1 MMNSQ
6 KSLQMIKQFKQ
17 ILILYWLKQEP
28 NMKTMYE
35 MFVYKQVL
43 QQRLTI
49 QLKQR
54 NLVKK
59 IKQSSVQHNK

>member
-1 MMNSQ
+1 MNSQ